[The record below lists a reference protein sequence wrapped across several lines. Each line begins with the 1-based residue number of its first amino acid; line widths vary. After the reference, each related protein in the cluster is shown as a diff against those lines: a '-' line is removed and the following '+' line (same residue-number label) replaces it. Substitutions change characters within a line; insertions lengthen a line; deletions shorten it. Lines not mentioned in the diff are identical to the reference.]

1 MSEELNKE
9 ELQDTEL
16 SEIESLYFI
25 PMNTDN
31 LSEIKYDKKEFQKG
45 VNIMS
50 FDCGKITA
58 LINCGVSAQDA
69 VSWILNEQTL
79 EYNREQQILV
89 NENNVTLAKI
99 QSAKAESVTL

>member
-1 MSEELNKE
+1 MSKKLNKE

-31 LSEIKYDKKEFQKG
+31 LGEIKYDKKDFQKG
-45 VNIMS
+45 VNSMS
-50 FDCGKITA
+50 FDCGKITS

-79 EYNREQQILV
+79 KHNREQQILV
-89 NENNVTLAKI
+89 NENNITVAKI
-99 QSAKAESVTL
+99 QSSLTL